1 VLAVI
6 ENTPRL
12 GGRVRAP
19 SSKSFSHRAI
29 IAATLCQETTCIT
42 APLDCDDVNAT
53 LQACRLLGAHVE
65 KRGHEVSITGP
76 VKLRAPSRGIDCGE
90 SASTLRFLI
99 PVAAL
104 AQGRTVLLS
113 GPQLLRRPVGPL
125 VAALRKLGVDCVSS
139 GGYPPVI
146 VDGGQLAGGVTSIR
160 GDVSSQFVTGLLFA
174 APLAEAQTEIK
185 VTTRLESRPY
195 ASLTLDVLRSHQIVV
210 DATRGLRYF
219 KVPGKQRYRPAVHT
233 VPGDY
238 SSASFLMA
246 AAVLTGSSIV
256 VENLVP
262 NQPDSMITSLLRQ
275 MGAPVEEVDNQVR
288 VDGQTGAGGR
298 KEDGG
303 LRGIEVDARDI
314 PDLVPVIAAVG
325 CRAIGETRIVGAK
338 RLRIKESDRLSSLGQ
353 ELQKFGARVTQ
364 DDDSLTVNAPSTL
377 VGARVDSHGDHRIA
391 MACSVLGLV
400 SKGTTEVEHA
410 ECVSKSYPK
419 FYEDLRH
426 LGGRVSV
433 G

>member
-1 VLAVI
+1 MRAVI

-12 GGRVRAP
+12 GGRLRAP

-29 IAATLCQETTCIT
+29 IAATLCRETTRII
-42 APLDCDDVNAT
+42 APLDCDDVSAT
-53 LQACRLLGAHVE
+53 LRACRMLGARVE
-65 KRGHEVSITGP
+65 ERRNEVSITGP
-76 VKLRAPSRGIDCGE
+76 VKLRAPSKGIDCGE
-90 SASTLRFLI
+90 SASTLRFLT

-104 AQGRTVLLS
+104 AQGRTVILS

-139 GGYPPVI
+139 AGYPPVI
-146 VDGGQLAGGVTSIR
+146 VDGGELAGGVTSIR
-160 GDVSSQFVTGLLFA
+160 GDVSSQFVTGLLLA

-195 ASLTLDVLRSHQIVV
+195 ASLTLDVLRSHEIVV
-210 DATRGLRYF
+210 ETTRGLRHF
-219 KVPGKQRYRPAVHT
+219 VVPGKQRYKPAVHT
-233 VPGDY
+233 IPGDY

-246 AAVLTGSSIV
+246 AAVLTGSSIII
-256 VENLVP
+256 ENLVP
-262 NQPDSMITSLLRQ
+262 NQPDSMIMSLLRQ
-275 MGAPVEEVDNQVR
+275 MGTRIEEADNQVQ
-288 VDGQTGAGGR
+288 VEAKAEAGGR
-298 KEDGG
+298 KENER
-303 LRGIEVDARDI
+303 LTGIEVDARDI

-325 CRAIGETRIVGAK
+325 CRALGETRIVGAK

-353 ELQKFGARVTQ
+353 ELKKFGANVTE
-364 DDDSLTVNAPSTL
+364 DDDSLTVEAPSTL

-400 SKGTTEVEHA
+400 SKGTTEVENA

-419 FYEDLRH
+419 FYEDLMH

-433 G
+433 R